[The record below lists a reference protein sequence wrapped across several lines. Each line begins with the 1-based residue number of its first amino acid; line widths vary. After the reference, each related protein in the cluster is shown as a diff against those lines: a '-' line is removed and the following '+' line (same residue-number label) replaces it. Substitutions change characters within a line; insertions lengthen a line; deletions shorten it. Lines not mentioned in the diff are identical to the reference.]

1 MKRIFSMFVGLAV
14 ALSALQAQNNTVT
27 VGDVKMQEGET
38 AVISVVLDNE
48 TAFNSFQMDL
58 TLPEGFQVATTINE
72 DDEEVLDI
80 ALNADR
86 KKSTHTLAYNVLNSG
101 AIRIASYS
109 STNATYKGNS
119 GEIVQIRI
127 EATEAAVAGT
137 STAVLS
143 KILFT
148 TPEPVGFDFED
159 VKFQIAYAQKE
170 ITPLEIVSVVPA
182 EGTVNQ
188 LDRIIVQF
196 NQKVQLSYDENWQAL
211 SYEIKLYGE
220 AGEEY
225 ILTHISAYPPTD
237 CLEYAVNAEWN
248 GYEYIST
255 PITAEGTYTLDF
267 SQIVVDYAEGEGID
281 EWGYPTTVWH
291 GKNGRCEGSSTWI
304 VSAKEVLPSYNVA
317 MYGSQ
322 YGRCIWNGNVVEPGA
337 ENSLAGTVEQ
347 DEVIKFYFIPLEGYM
362 ASSMKRNG
370 EVVAIRNNVYEESVT
385 EDVAFTDVN
394 YVTIV
399 DTLVVTETVV
409 DTLVQ
414 TETIVDTLVV
424 TEIVVDTLVLTE
436 TIVDT
441 MLVEVVDT
449 VCFETIDTI
458 FVPEYEALPIPVI
471 TCDSGVVTITC
482 SSADVAILYAI
493 NGDPMEGSIYTGPFE
508 APTDAVI
515 SAVAVKRGELAVLNL
530 AGEGVEQAQMRVV
543 SRRYY
548 NDSGVAVT
556 SPEEGITIVVA
567 EYEDGSTRV
576 YKMVKR

>member
-1 MKRIFSMFVGLAV
+1 MKRIFSVIIGLAV
-14 ALSALQAQNNTVT
+14 ALGALQAQNNTVT
-27 VGDVKMQEGET
+27 VGDVTLLQGGAAE
-38 AVISVVLDNE
+38 VSVELSNE
-48 TAFNSFQMDL
+48 TEFSAFQMDL
-58 TLPEGFQVATTINE
+58 KLPEGFVVATTLNE
-72 DDEEVLDI
+72 DGDEVLDI
-80 ALNADR
+80 ALNEQR
-86 KKSTHTLAYNVLNSG
+86 KKSTHSLSYNVLNSG
-101 AIRIASYS
+101 AVRVASFS
-109 STNATYKGNS
+109 NTNAVYEGAS
-119 GEIVQIRI
+119 GEIVTFRI
-127 EATEAAVAGT
+127 MATDEAILGT
-137 STAVLS
+137 YFAELYNVV
-143 KILFT
+143 FT
-148 TPEPVGFDFED
+148 TPDAVDHRLPNVTVRIDYSSSQGGD
-159 VKFQIAYAQKE
+159 VEQ
-170 ITPLEIVSVVPA
+170 
-182 EGTVNQ
+182 EGHEVE
-188 LDRIIVQF
+188 V
-196 NQKVQLSYDENWQAL
+196 
-211 SYEIKLYGE
+211 
-220 AGEEY
+220 
-225 ILTHISAYPPTD
+225 H
-237 CLEYAVNAEWN
+237 
-248 GYEYIST
+248 
-255 PITAEGTYTLDF
+255 
-267 SQIVVDYAEGEGID
+267 
-281 EWGYPTTVWH
+281 
-291 GKNGRCEGSSTWI
+291 SS
-304 VSAKEVLPSYNVA
+304 P
-317 MYGSQ
+317 
-322 YGRCIWNGNVVEPGA
+322 YGRCICDGYVIEAGDSEVISGVVEDGY
-337 ENSLAGTVEQ
+337 EL
-347 DEVIKFYFIPLEGYM
+347 KLYFVPFEGYM

-370 EVVAIRNNVYEESVT
+370 EVVAIRNNIYEENVT

-424 TEIVVDTLVLTE
+424 TETVVDTLVQTETIVDTLVVTETVVDTLVQTETIVDTLVVTETVVDTLVQTETIVDTLFVTEIVVDTLVLTE

-449 VCFETIDTI
+449 VFFETIDTI

-493 NGDPMEGSIYTGPFE
+493 NGDPMEGSIYTSPFE

-515 SAVAVKRGELAVLNL
+515 SAVAVKRGEMAVLNL

>member
-1 MKRIFSMFVGLAV
+1 MFVGLAV

-170 ITPLEIVSVVPA
+170 ITPLEIVSVTPA
-182 EGTVNQ
+182 EGDVEL
-188 LDRIIVQF
+188 LDKIIIKF
-196 NQKVQLSYDENWQAL
+196 NQKVQLSYDENWAQL
-211 SYEIKLYGE
+211 SSEIKLYSE

-225 ILTHISAYPPTD
+225 TLTHLSAYSSTD
-237 CLEYAVNAEWN
+237 CLEYAVNAEWAGN
-248 GYEYIST
+248 EYVST
-255 PITAEGTYTLDF
+255 PITEEGTYTLDL
-267 SQIVVDYAEGEGID
+267 SQIVVDYAGEEEID
-281 EWGYPTTVWH
+281 EWGYPTTVWY
-291 GKNGRCEGSSTWI
+291 GKNGRCEGSCTWI

-322 YGRCIWNGNVVEPGA
+322 YGRCIWNGNVAEPGA

-347 DEVIKFYFIPLEGYM
+347 DEVIKFYFIPLEGYQV
-362 ASSMKRNG
+362 SSMKRNG
-370 EVVAIRNNVYEESVT
+370 ELIAVNDNMYEETAT
-385 EDVAFTDVN
+385 EDVVFSDVD
-394 YVTIV
+394 YTTIV

-409 DTLVQ
+409 DTLVIK
-414 TETIVDTLVV
+414 ETVVDTLVV
-424 TEIVVDTLVLTE
+424 KETVVDTLVVKE
-436 TIVDT
+436 T
-441 MLVEVVDT
+441 VVDT
-449 VCFETIDTI
+449 VVVTETVIVEKVDTLI
-458 FVPEYEALPIPVI
+458 ITEIEELPTPVI
-471 TCDSGVVTITC
+471 TCENGVVTITC
-482 SSADVAILYAI
+482 EETDVTILYAI
-493 NGDPMEGSIYTGPFE
+493 NGDPMEGSIYTAPFKVVE
-508 APTDAVI
+508 DAVV
-515 SAVAVKRGELAVLNL
+515 SAIAVRSGEKAVLEVV
-530 AGEGVEQAQMRVV
+530 GTDIAQSQMHIV

-548 NDSGVAVT
+548 REDGVEVS
-556 SPEEGITIVVA
+556 SPERGVTIVAA
-567 EYEDGSTRV
+567 EYEDGTTRV
-576 YKMVKR
+576 FKMVKR

>member
-1 MKRIFSMFVGLAV
+1 M

-27 VGDVKMQEGET
+27 VGDVKMQDGET

-196 NQKVQLSYDENWQAL
+196 NQKVQLSYDENWAQL
-211 SYEIKLYGE
+211 SREIKLYGE

-225 ILTHISAYPPTD
+225 TLTHLSAYPSTD
-237 CLEYAVNAEWN
+237 CIEYAVNAEWN
-248 GYEYIST
+248 GSEYIST
-255 PITAEGTYTLDF
+255 PITEEGTYTLDL
-267 SQIVVDYAEGEGID
+267 SQIVVDYAGEEEID

-291 GKNGRCEGSSTWI
+291 GKNGRCEGLSTWI
-304 VSAKEVLPSYNVA
+304 VSAKEVLPSYHVA
-317 MYGSQ
+317 MYGSL

-370 EVVAIRNNVYEESVT
+370 EVVAICNNVYEECVT

-409 DTLVQ
+409 DTLV
-414 TETIVDTLVV
+414 
-424 TEIVVDTLVLTE
+424 LTE

-449 VCFETIDTI
+449 IFFETIDTI
-458 FVPEYEALPIPVI
+458 FVPEYETLPIPVI

-515 SAVAVKRGELAVLNL
+515 SAVAVKCGEMAVLNL

>member
-1 MKRIFSMFVGLAV
+1 M

-27 VGDVKMQEGET
+27 VGDVTMQEGET

-72 DDEEVLDI
+72 DGEEVLDI

-159 VKFQIAYAQKE
+159 VKFQIAYAEKE

-196 NQKVQLSYDENWQAL
+196 NQKVQLSYDENWAL
-211 SYEIKLYGE
+211 LSREIKLYGE

-225 ILTHISAYPPTD
+225 TLTHLSAYPSTD
-237 CLEYAVNAEWN
+237 CIEYAVNAEWN
-248 GYEYIST
+248 GSEYIST
-255 PITAEGTYTLDF
+255 PITEEGTYTLDL
-267 SQIVVDYAEGEGID
+267 SQIVVDYAGEEEID

-304 VSAKEVLPSYNVA
+304 VSAKEVLPSYHVA
-317 MYGSQ
+317 MYGSL
-322 YGRCIWNGNVVEPGA
+322 YGRCIWKGNVVEPGA

-370 EVVAIRNNVYEESVT
+370 EVVAICNNVYEECVT

-449 VCFETIDTI
+449 VFFETIDTI

-493 NGDPMEGSIYTGPFE
+493 NGDPMEGSIYTSPFE

-515 SAVAVKRGELAVLNL
+515 SAVAVKRGEMAVLNL
-530 AGEGVEQAQMRVV
+530 AGEGVEQTQMRVL

>member
-1 MKRIFSMFVGLAV
+1 M

-72 DDEEVLDI
+72 DDEKVLDI

-188 LDRIIVQF
+188 LDRIVVQF
-196 NQKVQLSYDENWQAL
+196 NQKVQLSYDENWAQL
-211 SYEIKLYGE
+211 SREIKLYGE

-225 ILTHISAYPPTD
+225 TLTHLSAYPSTD
-237 CLEYAVNAEWN
+237 CIEYAVNAEWTGN
-248 GYEYIST
+248 EYVPM
-255 PITAEGTYTLDF
+255 PITEEGTYTLDL
-267 SQIVVDYAEGEGID
+267 SQIVVDYAGE
-281 EWGYPTTVWH
+281 E
-291 GKNGRCEGSSTWI
+291 
-304 VSAKEVLPSYNVA
+304 
-317 MYGSQ
+317 
-322 YGRCIWNGNVVEPGA
+322 
-337 ENSLAGTVEQ
+337 
-347 DEVIKFYFIPLEGYM
+347 
-362 ASSMKRNG
+362 
-370 EVVAIRNNVYEESVT
+370 
-385 EDVAFTDVN
+385 
-394 YVTIV
+394 
-399 DTLVVTETVV
+399 
-409 DTLVQ
+409 
-414 TETIVDTLVV
+414 
-424 TEIVVDTLVLTE
+424 
-436 TIVDT
+436 
-441 MLVEVVDT
+441 
-449 VCFETIDTI
+449 
-458 FVPEYEALPIPVI
+458 
-471 TCDSGVVTITC
+471 
-482 SSADVAILYAI
+482 
-493 NGDPMEGSIYTGPFE
+493 
-508 APTDAVI
+508 
-515 SAVAVKRGELAVLNL
+515 
-530 AGEGVEQAQMRVV
+530 
-543 SRRYY
+543 
-548 NDSGVAVT
+548 
-556 SPEEGITIVVA
+556 
-567 EYEDGSTRV
+567 
-576 YKMVKR
+576 

>member
-196 NQKVQLSYDENWQAL
+196 NQKVQLSYDENWAQL
-211 SYEIKLYGE
+211 SREIKLYGE

-225 ILTHISAYPPTD
+225 TLTHLSAYPSTD
-237 CLEYAVNAEWN
+237 CIEYAVNAEWN
-248 GYEYIST
+248 GSEYIST
-255 PITAEGTYTLDF
+255 PITEEGTYTLDL
-267 SQIVVDYAEGEGID
+267 SQIVVDYAGEEEID

-291 GKNGRCEGSSTWI
+291 GKNGRCEGLSTWI
-304 VSAKEVLPSYNVA
+304 VSAKEVLPSYHVA
-317 MYGSQ
+317 MYGSL

-370 EVVAIRNNVYEESVT
+370 EVVAICNNVYEECVT

-449 VCFETIDTI
+449 VFFETIDTI
-458 FVPEYEALPIPVI
+458 FVPEYETLPIPVI

-515 SAVAVKRGELAVLNL
+515 SAVAVKCGEMAVLNL

>member
-196 NQKVQLSYDENWQAL
+196 NQKVQLSYDENWAQL
-211 SYEIKLYGE
+211 SREIKLYGE

-225 ILTHISAYPPTD
+225 TLTHLSAYLSTD
-237 CLEYAVNAEWN
+237 CIEYVVNAEWN
-248 GYEYIST
+248 GYECIST
-255 PITAEGTYTLDF
+255 PITEEGTYTLDL
-267 SQIVVDYAEGEGID
+267 SQIVVDYAGEEGVD
-281 EWGYPTTVWH
+281 EWGYPTTVWP

-317 MYGSQ
+317 MYGSL
-322 YGRCIWNGNVVEPGA
+322 YGRCIWKGNVVEPGA

-347 DEVIKFYFIPLEGYM
+347 DEVIKFYFIPLEGYQV
-362 ASSMKRNG
+362 SSMKRNG
-370 EVVAIRNNVYEESVT
+370 ELIAVNDNMYEETAT
-385 EDVAFTDVN
+385 EDVVFSDVD
-394 YVTIV
+394 YTTIV

-409 DTLVQ
+409 DTLVV
-414 TETIVDTLVV
+414 TETIVEVDTLVV
-424 TEIVVDTLVLTE
+424 TETIVEVDTIVVTE
-436 TIVDT
+436 TIV
-441 MLVEVVDT
+441 EVDT
-449 VCFETIDTI
+449 IVIEKVDTI
-458 FVPEYEALPIPVI
+458 IVTEIAELPTPVI
-471 TCDSGVVTITC
+471 TYEGGLVTISC
-482 SSADVAILYAI
+482 EDADVTILYAI
-493 NGDPMEGSIYTGPFE
+493 NGDPMEGSIYTAPFE
-508 APTDAVI
+508 VVEDAVV
-515 SAVAVKRGELAVLNL
+515 SAIAVRSGEKAVLEVV
-530 AGEGVEQAQMRVV
+530 GTDIAQSQMHIV

-548 NDSGVAVT
+548 REDGVEVS
-556 SPEEGITIVVA
+556 SPERGVTIVAA
-567 EYEDGSTRV
+567 EYEDGTTRV
-576 YKMVKR
+576 FKMVKR

>member
-1 MKRIFSMFVGLAV
+1 M

-188 LDRIIVQF
+188 LDRIVVQF
-196 NQKVQLSYDENWQAL
+196 NQKVQLSYDENWAQL
-211 SYEIKLYGE
+211 SREIKLYGE

-225 ILTHISAYPPTD
+225 TLTHLSAYPSTD
-237 CLEYAVNAEWN
+237 CIEYAVNAEWN
-248 GYEYIST
+248 GSEYIST
-255 PITAEGTYTLDF
+255 PITEEGTYTLDL
-267 SQIVVDYAEGEGID
+267 SQIVVDYAGEEEID
-281 EWGYPTTVWH
+281 EWGYPTTVWY

-317 MYGSQ
+317 MYGSL

-370 EVVAIRNNVYEESVT
+370 EVVAICNNVYEECVT

-449 VCFETIDTI
+449 VFFETIDTI
-458 FVPEYEALPIPVI
+458 FVPEYETLPIPVI

-515 SAVAVKRGELAVLNL
+515 SAVAVKCGEMAVLNL